1 MVEDLIEYQWPAIQ
15 ELDQFFPFTQC
26 TNITGINPRSSKL
39 INPLLASALD
49 TTGGGT

>member
-1 MVEDLIEYQWPAIQ
+1 MEDLIEYQWPATQ
-15 ELDQFFPFTQC
+15 ELDQFFPFTQY
-26 TNITGINPRSSKL
+26 TDITGINPRSSKF